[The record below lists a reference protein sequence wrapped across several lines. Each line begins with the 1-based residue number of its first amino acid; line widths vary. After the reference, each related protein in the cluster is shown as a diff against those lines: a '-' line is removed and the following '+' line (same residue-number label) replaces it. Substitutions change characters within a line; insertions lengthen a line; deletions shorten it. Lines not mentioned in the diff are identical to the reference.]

1 MKNIIKVLLEILV
14 GVVFLIWGKYYA
26 DDNLR
31 PELYGMAI
39 GAGAVLLIEFLGFIY
54 EEWAFLGLYM
64 NCFTYKKRPA
74 IRLTISYLYKIE
86 LQGKYLLIKSN
97 RLQNTFQP
105 VGGVYKYFDPEATN
119 ELNCMSIVT
128 DNHIPNDD
136 VNEYDLRLKMNKRK
150 NIRKFLKWFFSNKER
165 EFDPWREFYEEL
177 VESQILPAAVFKY
190 IHYDLVGQHFEPI
203 HFDTRFN
210 IDTFKYADIY
220 TPKFVTDEQKEE
232 VRKLLSVNSPEFIWA
247 TEQEILNKTT
257 TDGKR
262 IADHTFKIFHT
273 KRLHE

>member
-1 MKNIIKVLLEILV
+1 MKNTIKVLLEILV

-39 GAGAVLLIEFLGFIY
+39 GAAAVLLIEFISFIY
-54 EEWAFLGLYM
+54 DEWSFLGLYM

-86 LQGKYLLIKSN
+86 VQGKYLLVKS
-97 RLQNTFQP
+97 RHIPNTYQP
-105 VGGVYKYFDPEATN
+105 VGGVYKYFHEEAIN
-119 ELNCMSIVT
+119 DLNCMSILP
-128 DNHIPNDD
+128 DNHIQNDNI
-136 VNEYDLRLKMNKRK
+136 NEYDLRLKMNERK
-150 NIRKFLKWFFSNKER
+150 NIRKFLKWFFSKKER
-165 EFDPWREFYEEL
+165 ELDPWREFYEEL
-177 VESQILPAAVFKY
+177 VDTGILSATNFKY
-190 IHYDLVGQHFEPI
+190 IHYELVGQHFEPI
-203 HFDTRFN
+203 HYDTRFR

-220 TPKFVTDEQKEE
+220 TPKFVCNNQFEE
-232 VRKLLSVNSPEFIWA
+232 VKRLLAVNSTEFIWA
-247 TEQEILNKTT
+247 TEQEVINKTT

>member
-1 MKNIIKVLLEILV
+1 
-14 GVVFLIWGKYYA
+14 
-26 DDNLR
+26 
-31 PELYGMAI
+31 
-39 GAGAVLLIEFLGFIY
+39 
-54 EEWAFLGLYM
+54 
-64 NCFTYKKRPA
+64 
-74 IRLTISYLYKIE
+74 
-86 LQGKYLLIKSN
+86 
-97 RLQNTFQP
+97 
-105 VGGVYKYFDPEATN
+105 
-119 ELNCMSIVT
+119 MSIVT
-128 DNHIPNDD
+128 DTHIPNDD

-177 VESQILPAAVFKY
+177 VESQILPASVFKY

-257 TDGKR
+257 DDGKR